1 MAGVMRVPDFDVVV
15 IGGGPGGYVA
25 AIRAAQLGLR
35 TALVEKERVGGLC
48 LNWGC
53 IPSKALLRSAA
64 LIADARRGEE
74 FGLIVGDIKTDLG
87 KAVDRSRKV
96 VERMVKGVE
105 FLLKKNGVQV
115 FEGSARLQRA
125 TMVDVTGGKDDRTL
139 DTRTVIVATGARARS
154 LPNLQPD
161 GKNVF
166 TSWEAIVLKE
176 PPKHAIIVG
185 GGAIG
190 VEFAYTWANFGS
202 KVTIVEMLDRLL
214 PFEDVDV
221 SRQLEK
227 SFKEQG
233 IEFLTGAK
241 VESVSGKGAN
251 QVVTVSTKDGSQD
264 LTGDK
269 VLVAIGMTANTEGL
283 GAEDLGIELKPGGFI
298 QVDDQMKTNVEGVYA
313 IGDVTGEL
321 LLAHVASAQGII
333 AAEAI
338 AGKDTPH
345 LAYEDMPRATYCVPQ
360 VASIGLTEAQARE
373 RGFDVVTA
381 SFPLR
386 GNGKAVALDEFEGFV
401 KLVVDQK
408 YGDII
413 GGHMI
418 GPGVTELVSEL
429 SLGRVL
435 ETTPGELGFTVH
447 PHPTISEAVKEAA
460 LAINGEAIHFYFEK
474 PKQRQLAQP
483 AAEKPPAEAKA
494 GS

>member
-1 MAGVMRVPDFDVVV
+1 MRVPDFDVVV

-35 TALVEKERVGGLC
+35 TALVEKDRVGGLC

-53 IPSKALLRSAA
+53 IPSKALLRSAE

-74 FGLIVGDIKTDLG
+74 FGLIVSDIKTDLG

-115 FEGSARLQRA
+115 FQGAAKLQRA
-125 TMVDVTGGKDDRTL
+125 TMVDVTGKDERTL

-154 LPNLQPD
+154 IPGIELD
-161 GKNVF
+161 GKSVF
-166 TSWEAIVLKE
+166 TSNEGIILKE

-214 PFEDVDV
+214 PLEDVDV
-221 SRQLEK
+221 SKQLEK

-233 IEFLTGAK
+233 IDFLTSTK
-241 VESVSGKGAN
+241 VESVAKKGASH
-251 QVVTVSTKDGSQD
+251 VVTVSSKDGSKE

-269 VLVAIGMTANTEGL
+269 VLVAVGMAANTEGL

-321 LLAHVASAQGII
+321 LLAHVASAQGVI

-381 SFPLR
+381 SFPMR

-460 LAINGEAIHFYFEK
+460 LAVNGEAIHFYFEK
-474 PKQRQLAQP
+474 PKQAGADGAQP
-483 AAEKPPAEAKA
+483 AAGKTPAEAKA

>member
-1 MAGVMRVPDFDVVV
+1 MRVPDFDVVV

-35 TALVEKERVGGLC
+35 TALVEKDRVGGLC

-53 IPSKALLRSAA
+53 IPSKALLRSAE

-74 FGLIVGDIKTDLG
+74 FGLIVSDIKTDLG

-115 FEGSARLQRA
+115 FQGAAKLQRA
-125 TMVDVTGGKDDRTL
+125 TMVDVTGKDERTL

-154 LPNLQPD
+154 IPGIELD
-161 GKNVF
+161 GKSVF
-166 TSWEAIVLKE
+166 TSNEGIILKE

-214 PFEDVDV
+214 PLEDVDV
-221 SRQLEK
+221 SKQLEK

-233 IEFLTGAK
+233 IDFLTSTK
-241 VESVSGKGAN
+241 VESVAKKGASH
-251 QVVTVSTKDGSQD
+251 VVTVSNKDGSKE

-269 VLVAIGMTANTEGL
+269 VLVAVGMAANTEGL

-321 LLAHVASAQGII
+321 LLAHVASAQGVI

-381 SFPLR
+381 SFPMR

-460 LAINGEAIHFYFEK
+460 LAVNGEAIHFYFEK
-474 PKQRQLAQP
+474 PKQAGADGAQP
-483 AAEKPPAEAKA
+483 AAGKTPAEAKA